1 METKTLTID
10 KIKPNAW
17 NPNEMVD
24 STFNYLIDS
33 KNWFG
38 DLQDIVVWQTDEDEY
53 IIIDG
58 EHRWKADRKLGKT
71 DVLCKVLTTEDLLK
85 MGDKMVALAR
95 ENPEFQSFTK
105 ISNINNKKEKAEFIA
120 KSLTIVMNAIKGEN
134 NPVKL
139 ARLYTD
145 MESLVEDSE
154 ALTKLLHITEDEL
167 KSYKTLLEMADNE
180 EDVEKLLKLTQKPEI
195 NEVKLIL
202 DNRQLEVFEIAVGHT
217 GIGDKTEAT
226 ISIFEDWLK
235 EKNID
240 FPQDLEPKEGEIDD

>member
-1 METKTLTID
+1 
-10 KIKPNAW
+10 
-17 NPNEMVD
+17 
-24 STFNYLIDS
+24 
-33 KNWFG
+33 
-38 DLQDIVVWQTDEDEY
+38 
-53 IIIDG
+53 
-58 EHRWKADRKLGKT
+58 
-71 DVLCKVLTTEDLLK
+71 
-85 MGDKMVALAR
+85 
-95 ENPEFQSFTK
+95 
-105 ISNINNKKEKAEFIA
+105 
-120 KSLTIVMNAIKGEN
+120 MNAIKGEN